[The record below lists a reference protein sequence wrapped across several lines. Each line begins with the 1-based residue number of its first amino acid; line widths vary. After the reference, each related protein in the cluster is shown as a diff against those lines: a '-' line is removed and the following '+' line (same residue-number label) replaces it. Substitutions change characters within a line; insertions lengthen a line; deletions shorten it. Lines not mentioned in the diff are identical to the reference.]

1 MARNP
6 VIVDIAWDVINKLIK
21 DCQNTPYLWGKELD
35 IQIELASRLQMIL
48 RDLGKGEVQANYS
61 SAIKGYE
68 NQLWNR
74 VNCEPGIKYT
84 YSDGKAYT
92 CHPDLI
98 IWDDMLDKNA
108 PPADWSDWPILF
120 ALELKYFAK
129 PSHDNWDIKKLKYL
143 IDQGKIKYGCWLN
156 IRRERSKKGNGI
168 EWEQLQKN
176 LWSCN
181 AYLPAN
187 DF

>member
-21 DCQNTPYLWGKELD
+21 DWQNTPYLWGKELD